1 MREIEFR
8 GKSIVLDSFGEILYG
23 DLHKL
28 EDEYYI
34 YNDKIWTE
42 VDEKSVGQYTGRKD
56 KNGKKIYEGDF
67 LAREGFW
74 SVRIE
79 WEDTAFVVRDLD
91 KVRYNNLCFNWY
103 LKSFD
108 CSEWEVIGNI
118 YENPELQ
125 NK

>member
-1 MREIEFR
+1 MREIKFR
-8 GKSIVLDSFGEILYG
+8 VWDSEYKRFRDILLDHSIRRLNNNDF
-23 DLHKL
+23 
-28 EDEYYI
+28 EDRF
-34 YNDKIWTE
+34 
-42 VDEKSVGQYTGRKD
+42 VFSQYTGRKD

-67 LAREGFW
+67 LARESFW

-79 WEDTAFVVRDLD
+79 WEDTAFMVRDLD